1 VVAGATVGAVG
12 GALIIAILILVCHR
26 SKRFR
31 KERIEIHTLDLSASS
46 YSISPTS
53 TIDYHTV

>member
-1 VVAGATVGAVG
+1 MVAGATVGAVA
-12 GALIIAILILVCHR
+12 GAFIIAILIFVCHR

-31 KERIEIHTLDLSASS
+31 KERIEIHTLDLSAAS

-53 TIDYHTV
+53 TIAYHTV